1 MFNINLDDIKSIAG
15 EVNTVSYPTV
25 SKEQLQELFVCEALQ
40 YMSRR
45 DLAPDAKNQTIYNK
59 EMAVTLR
66 EDVTSA
72 PQMLVELT
80 KKNVAAVRLA
90 NASGDESKYIAAQSS
105 LEMFLSFLS
114 QIVGAMARSAFYTR
128 ASAMASESRTI
139 DLVRQG
145 NEGSYYAGPRTAVVL
160 PETVEESINEIVG
173 FFSELY
179 DTAVSMASQWFK
191 QRSPAL
197 QLGGKQEEEGW
208 VAFLTIEEMWSDIEA
223 TRNERIAAAA
233 AARSGALGSA
243 KSLINGLRASS
254 QHGSISGD
262 KPEPVVSKTPT
273 ALDKLNAKQ
282 CGVTVK
288 AWMQLSEEE
297 QLARLQAVQQ

>member
-45 DLAPDAKNQTIYNK
+45 DLAPDAKNQAIYNK
-59 EMAVTLR
+59 EMAATLR

-173 FFSELY
+173 FFGELY

-262 KPEPVVSKTPT
+262 KPEPVVSKAPT

>member
-45 DLAPDAKNQTIYNK
+45 DLAPDAKDQAIYNK
-59 EMAVTLR
+59 EMAMALR

-72 PQMLVELT
+72 PQMLVELF
-80 KKNVAAVRLA
+80 KKNVAAVQLA
-90 NASGDESKYIAAQSS
+90 NTSGDESKFIAAQTG

-114 QIVGAMARSAFYTR
+114 QIAGAMARSAFYTND
-128 ASAMASESRTI
+128 SAERSETHTL

-145 NEGSYYAGPRTAVVL
+145 NEGSYYAGPRTAVVM
-160 PETVEESINEIVG
+160 PETVVEAITEITG
-173 FFSELY
+173 FFGQLY

-197 QLGGKQEEEGW
+197 QLGGKTAEDGSWE
-208 VAFLTIEEMWSDIEA
+208 AFLTIEEMWQDIAA
-223 TRNERIAAAA
+223 TRNERIAASA

-254 QHGSISGD
+254 QHGNISGD
-262 KPEPVVSKTPT
+262 KPEPVVTTKRAPR
-273 ALDKLNAKQ
+273 K
-282 CGVTVK
+282 
-288 AWMQLSEEE
+288 
-297 QLARLQAVQQ
+297 VQQ

>member
-15 EVNTVSYPTV
+15 EIDTVSYPTV

-45 DLAPDAKNQTIYNK
+45 DLVPDAKNQAIYNK
-59 EMAVTLR
+59 EMAATLR

-173 FFSELY
+173 FFGELY

-262 KPEPVVSKTPT
+262 KPEPVVTTKRAPR
-273 ALDKLNAKQ
+273 K
-282 CGVTVK
+282 
-288 AWMQLSEEE
+288 
-297 QLARLQAVQQ
+297 VQQ

>member
-45 DLAPDAKNQTIYNK
+45 DLVPDAKNQAIYNK

-173 FFSELY
+173 FFGELY

-243 KSLINGLRASS
+243 KSLIHGLRASS

-262 KPEPVVSKTPT
+262 KPETVVTTKRAPR
-273 ALDKLNAKQ
+273 K
-282 CGVTVK
+282 
-288 AWMQLSEEE
+288 
-297 QLARLQAVQQ
+297 VQQ

>member
-45 DLAPDAKNQTIYNK
+45 DLAPDAKDRAIYNK
-59 EMAVTLR
+59 GLASVLR
-66 EDVTSA
+66 EDVSTA
-72 PQMLVELT
+72 PQYIIELF
-80 KKNVAAVRLA
+80 KKQVGAVQAANL
-90 NASGDESKYIAAQSS
+90 SGDESKYLAAQSS

-114 QIVGAMARSAFYTR
+114 QIAGAMARSAFYTHDGAER
-128 ASAMASESRTI
+128 SETHTL

-145 NEGSYYAGPRTAVVL
+145 NEGSYYAGPRTAVVM
-160 PETVEESINEIVG
+160 PETVVEAITEITG
-173 FFSELY
+173 FFGQLY

-197 QLGGKQEEEGW
+197 QLGGKTAEDGNW
-208 VAFLTIEEMWSDIEA
+208 GSFLTIEEMWQDIAA
-223 TRNERIAAAA
+223 TRNERIAASA

-243 KSLINGLRASS
+243 KSLINGLRASG

-262 KPEPVVSKTPT
+262 KPEPVVTTKRAPR
-273 ALDKLNAKQ
+273 K
-282 CGVTVK
+282 
-288 AWMQLSEEE
+288 
-297 QLARLQAVQQ
+297 VQQ

>member
-15 EVNTVSYPTV
+15 EINTVSYPTV

-45 DLAPDAKNQTIYNK
+45 DLAPDAKDQAIYNK
-59 EMAVTLR
+59 EMAVALR

-72 PQMLVELT
+72 PQMLIELF
-80 KKNVAAVRLA
+80 KKNIGAVQVA
-90 NASGDESKYIAAQSS
+90 NTSGDESQFNAAQAS

-114 QIVGAMARSAFYTR
+114 QLAGAMTRSAFYTHD
-128 ASAMASESRTI
+128 SAERSETHTL

-145 NEGSYYAGPRTAVVL
+145 NEGSYYAGPRVAVVL
-160 PETVEESINEIVG
+160 PETVREAIDETTG
-173 FFSELY
+173 FFGELY

-197 QLGGKQEEEGW
+197 QLGGKSDAEGNW
-208 VAFLTIEEMWSDIEA
+208 EAYLTVDEVWNDIAE
-223 TRNERIAAAA
+223 TRNERLAASA

-243 KSLINGLRASS
+243 RSLIHGLRASN

-262 KPEPVVSKTPT
+262 KPEPVVTTKRAPR
-273 ALDKLNAKQ
+273 K
-282 CGVTVK
+282 V
-288 AWMQLSEEE
+288 
-297 QLARLQAVQQ
+297 QAAE

>member
-45 DLAPDAKNQTIYNK
+45 DLAPDANNQAIYNK

-72 PQMLVELT
+72 PQMLVELV

-145 NEGSYYAGPRTAVVL
+145 NEGSYYAGPRTAIVL

-173 FFSELY
+173 FFGELY
-179 DTAVSMASQWFK
+179 NTAVSMASQWFK
-191 QRSPAL
+191 QRSPAM
-197 QLGGKQEEEGW
+197 QLGGKQEGEGW
-208 VAFLTIEEMWSDIEA
+208 VAFLTIEEMWQDIEA
-223 TRNERIAAAA
+223 TRNERIAASA

-243 KSLINGLRASS
+243 KSLIHGLRASS

-262 KPEPVVSKTPT
+262 KPEPVV
-273 ALDKLNAKQ
+273 A
-282 CGVTVK
+282 VK
-288 AWMQLSEEE
+288 K
-297 QLARLQAVQQ
+297 ARKAVQQ

>member
-1 MFNINLDDIKSIAG
+1 MFNINLDDIKAIAG

-45 DLAPDAKNQTIYNK
+45 DLVPDAKNQAIYNK

-262 KPEPVVSKTPT
+262 KPEPVVTTKRAPR
-273 ALDKLNAKQ
+273 K
-282 CGVTVK
+282 
-288 AWMQLSEEE
+288 
-297 QLARLQAVQQ
+297 VQQ

>member
-1 MFNINLDDIKSIAG
+1 MFNINLDDIKAIAG

-45 DLAPDAKNQTIYNK
+45 DLAPDAKNQAIYNK

-128 ASAMASESRTI
+128 ASAMASESHTI

-145 NEGSYYAGPRTAVVL
+145 NEGSYYAGPRTAIVM

-173 FFSELY
+173 FFGELY

-223 TRNERIAAAA
+223 TRNERIAASA

-262 KPEPVVSKTPT
+262 KPEPVVTKRAPR
-273 ALDKLNAKQ
+273 K
-282 CGVTVK
+282 V
-288 AWMQLSEEE
+288 
-297 QLARLQAVQQ
+297 QAAE

>member
-45 DLAPDAKNQTIYNK
+45 DLAPDAKNQAIYNK
-59 EMAVTLR
+59 EMAATLR

-262 KPEPVVSKTPT
+262 KPEPVVSKAAT
-273 ALDKLNAKQ
+273 ALDKLSAKQ

>member
-1 MFNINLDDIKSIAG
+1 MFNINLDDIKAIAG
-15 EVNTVSYPTV
+15 ESCNTVAYPTV

-45 DLAPDAKNQTIYNK
+45 DLAPDAKNQAIYNK
-59 EMAVTLR
+59 EVAATLR
-66 EDVTSA
+66 EDVSTA
-72 PQMLVELT
+72 PQYIIELF
-80 KKNVAAVRLA
+80 KKQVGAVQAANL
-90 NASGDESKYIAAQSS
+90 SGDESKYLAAQAG

-114 QIVGAMARSAFYTR
+114 QIAGAMARSAFYTR
-128 ASAMASESRTI
+128 ASAMASESHTM

-145 NEGSYYAGPRTAVVL
+145 NENSYYAGPRTAVVM
-160 PETVEESINEIVG
+160 PDTVVESINEIVG
-173 FFSELY
+173 FFSSLY
-179 DTAVSMASQWFK
+179 DTAVAMASQWFK

-223 TRNERIAAAA
+223 TRNERAAANA

-243 KSLINGLRASS
+243 KALINGLRASS

-262 KPEPVVSKTPT
+262 KPDTVVTTKRAPR
-273 ALDKLNAKQ
+273 K
-282 CGVTVK
+282 
-288 AWMQLSEEE
+288 
-297 QLARLQAVQQ
+297 VQQ

>member
-15 EVNTVSYPTV
+15 EINTISYPTV

-45 DLAPDAKNQTIYNK
+45 DLAPDAKDQAIYNK

-72 PQMLVELT
+72 PQMLVELV

-90 NASGDESKYIAAQSS
+90 NASGDESKYLAAQAG

-114 QIVGAMARSAFYTR
+114 QITGAMARSAFYTR

-197 QLGGKQEEEGW
+197 QLGGKTAEDGSWE
-208 VAFLTIEEMWSDIEA
+208 AFLTIEEMWQDIAA
-223 TRNERIAAAA
+223 TRNERIAASA

-262 KPEPVVSKTPT
+262 KPEPVVTTKRAPR
-273 ALDKLNAKQ
+273 K
-282 CGVTVK
+282 
-288 AWMQLSEEE
+288 
-297 QLARLQAVQQ
+297 VQQ

>member
-1 MFNINLDDIKSIAG
+1 MFNINLDDIKSLAG

-45 DLAPDAKNQTIYNK
+45 DLAPDAKDQAIYNK
-59 EMAVTLR
+59 EMAMALR

-72 PQMLVELT
+72 PQMLVELF
-80 KKNVAAVRLA
+80 KKNVAAVQLA
-90 NASGDESKYIAAQSS
+90 NTSGDESKFIAAQTG

-114 QIVGAMARSAFYTR
+114 QIAGAMARSAFYTR

-173 FFSELY
+173 FFGELY

-223 TRNERIAAAA
+223 TRNERIAASA

-262 KPEPVVSKTPT
+262 KPEPVVTTKRAPR
-273 ALDKLNAKQ
+273 K
-282 CGVTVK
+282 
-288 AWMQLSEEE
+288 
-297 QLARLQAVQQ
+297 VQQ

>member
-1 MFNINLDDIKSIAG
+1 MFNINLDDIKAIAG
-15 EVNTVSYPTV
+15 ESCNTVAYPTV

-45 DLAPDAKNQTIYNK
+45 DLDPAAKDQAIYNK
-59 EMAVTLR
+59 EVASVLR
-66 EDVTSA
+66 EDVSTA
-72 PQMLVELT
+72 PQYIVELF
-80 KKNVAAVRLA
+80 KKQVGAVQAANL
-90 NASGDESKYIAAQSS
+90 SGDNSQYIAATTG

-114 QIVGAMARSAFYTR
+114 QIAGAMARSAFYTR
-128 ASAMASESRTI
+128 ASAMASESHTM

-145 NEGSYYAGPRTAVVL
+145 NENSYYAGPRTAVVM
-160 PETVEESINEIVG
+160 PDTVVESISEIVG
-173 FFSELY
+173 FFSNLY
-179 DTAVSMASQWFK
+179 DTAVPMASQWFK

-223 TRNERIAAAA
+223 TRNERIAASA

-262 KPEPVVSKTPT
+262 KPEPVVTTKRAPR
-273 ALDKLNAKQ
+273 K
-282 CGVTVK
+282 
-288 AWMQLSEEE
+288 
-297 QLARLQAVQQ
+297 VQQ

>member
-1 MFNINLDDIKSIAG
+1 MFNINLDDIKAIAG
-15 EVNTVSYPTV
+15 ESCNTVAYPTV

-45 DLAPDAKNQTIYNK
+45 DLDPAAKDQAIYNK
-59 EMAVTLR
+59 EVASVLR
-66 EDVTSA
+66 EDVSTA
-72 PQMLVELT
+72 PQYIVELF
-80 KKNVAAVRLA
+80 KKQVGAVQAANL
-90 NASGDESKYIAAQSS
+90 SGDNSQYIAATTG

-114 QIVGAMARSAFYTR
+114 QIAGAMARSAFYTH
-128 ASAMASESRTI
+128 ASAMASESHTM

-145 NEGSYYAGPRTAVVL
+145 NENSYYAGPRTAVVM
-160 PETVEESINEIVG
+160 PDTVVESINEIVG
-173 FFSELY
+173 FFSSLY
-179 DTAVSMASQWFK
+179 NTAVAMASQWFK

-223 TRNERIAAAA
+223 TRNERIAASA

-262 KPEPVVSKTPT
+262 KPEPVVTTKRAPR
-273 ALDKLNAKQ
+273 K
-282 CGVTVK
+282 
-288 AWMQLSEEE
+288 
-297 QLARLQAVQQ
+297 VQQ

>member
-45 DLAPDAKNQTIYNK
+45 DLAPAAKNQAIYNK

-80 KKNVAAVRLA
+80 KKNVTAVRLA

-114 QIVGAMARSAFYTR
+114 QIAGAMARSAFYTH
-128 ASAMASESRTI
+128 ASAMASESHTL

-145 NEGSYYAGPRTAVVL
+145 NENSYYAGPRTAVVM
-160 PETVEESINEIVG
+160 PDTVVESINEIVG
-173 FFSELY
+173 FFSNLY
-179 DTAVSMASQWFK
+179 NTAVAMASQWFK

-223 TRNERIAAAA
+223 TRNERIAASA

-262 KPEPVVSKTPT
+262 KPEPVVTTKRAPR
-273 ALDKLNAKQ
+273 K
-282 CGVTVK
+282 V
-288 AWMQLSEEE
+288 
-297 QLARLQAVQQ
+297 QAAE